1 MSSFVMGMKTML
13 RATHVGD
20 GLLGLLLYVS
30 GLLKSLLDLRVKLCY
45 IRLQLLLSVEETG
58 VLIRV

>member
-1 MSSFVMGMKTML
+1 MFSFVMGTKTML

-20 GLLGLLLYVS
+20 GLLGLLLYTS
-30 GLLKSLLDLRVKLCY
+30 GLLKSLLDLRVKLHY
-45 IRLQLLLSVEETG
+45 IRLQLLLGVEETG